1 MEFNALP
8 INENTHK
15 NIEKVEKV
23 LNKTVRGYDRF
34 MGFVG
39 LSGRKGRYDD
49 HNFEFEGG
57 AKDSLRLKHY
67 DKSLRLLW
75 KAEQHAPHTATD
87 FKDLTKD
94 EKAFLTQA
102 KSALSEQEKVELER
116 FSTEEYKAFI
126 NANYTQEQKQAIVNV
141 LSLIAHG
148 EAYAWMVSAEVLTDA
163 DSTGGRAAVTMQV
176 LEEAMHFVVLRE
188 LLLSWECEIPRFL
201 VWEYLVMERML
212 KSEGLEKFFGMNVVV
227 ENIAM
232 GLFGMFGEMP
242 GLEVLKMFHL
252 DESRHCALPVN
263 YFDEMPMT
271 WWQKNNPISQ
281 VRRLSMVLPA
291 IPMLLSI
298 EKDMA
303 ILGVDSLEF
312 GGSLVRKVL
321 YMTDRVGFHLVIPPS
336 ILTEV
341 LNDSFNLYAKIMRE
355 GHERKDFMNA
365 ETVTGEDMAK
375 VEKEIFDLYLV
386 GRKATTK
393 ASGKILQWRK
403 KVA

>member
-1 MEFNALP
+1 MKLQSLP
-8 INENTHK
+8 TNKKFHDNFEKLEN
-15 NIEKVEKV
+15 V
-23 LNKTVRGYDRF
+23 LNDVVRGYDTF
-34 MGFVG
+34 MG
-39 LSGRKGRYDD
+39 LTSRKGRYDD
-49 HNFEFEGG
+49 YNFEFNGG
-57 AKDSLRLKHY
+57 AKDKLRLKHY

-94 EKAFLTQA
+94 EKTFLSQA
-102 KSALSEQEKVELER
+102 KDSLNTDEKKELER
-116 FSTEEYKAFI
+116 YSTEEYKALI
-126 NANYTQEQKQAIVNV
+126 NSHYTQEQKQAIVNV

-148 EAYAWMVSAEVLTDA
+148 EAYAWMVSAEVLVDA

-176 LEEAMHFVVLRE
+176 LEEAKHFVVLRE
-188 LLLSWECEIPRFL
+188 LLLSWDCEVPRFL
-201 VWEYLVMERML
+201 VWEYLVMERTL
-212 KSEGLEKFFGMNVVV
+212 KSKGLEKFFGMNVLV

-271 WWQKNNPISQ
+271 WWQKNSPYAQ

-303 ILGVDSLEF
+303 ILGVDALEF

-341 LNDSFNLYAKIMRE
+341 INDAFNIYATLTRE
-355 GHERKDFMNA
+355 DHERIDFMSA
-365 ETVTGEDMAK
+365 DTVTGEDMAK
-375 VEKEIFDLYLV
+375 IEKEVFDLYRV
-386 GRKATTK
+386 GKKVTST
-393 ASGKILQWRK
+393 ASGKILQWGRK
-403 KVA
+403 AA

>member
-23 LNKTVRGYDRF
+23 LNKAVRGYDKF

-39 LSGRKGRYDD
+39 LGGRKGRYDD

-75 KAEQHAPHTATD
+75 KAEQHAPHTSTD

-102 KSALSEQEKVELER
+102 KSSLNEHEKVELER

-176 LEEAMHFVVLRE
+176 LEEAKHFVVLRE

-201 VWEYLVMERML
+201 VWEYLVMERTL

-232 GLFGMFGEMP
+232 GIFGMFGEMP

-263 YFDEMPMT
+263 YFDEMPMS
-271 WWQKNNPISQ
+271 WWQKNNPKSQ

-341 LNDSFNLYAKIMRE
+341 LNDVFNIYANAVRE

-365 ETVTGEDMAK
+365 DTVTGEDMAK

-386 GRKATTK
+386 GRKATSK

>member
-1 MEFNALP
+1 MKLQALP
-8 INENTHK
+8 TNKKFHN
-15 NIEKVEKV
+15 NFEKVENV
-23 LNKTVRGYDRF
+23 LNDVVRGYDKF
-34 MGFVG
+34 MGLTKLG
-39 LSGRKGRYDD
+39 GRKGRYNDYK
-49 HNFEFEGG
+49 FEFDGG
-57 AKDSLRLKHY
+57 AKDKLRLKHY

-94 EKAFLTQA
+94 EKAFLSQA
-102 KSALSEQEKVELER
+102 KDSLNTDEKKELER
-116 FSTEEYKAFI
+116 YSTEEYKALI
-126 NANYTQEQKQAIVNV
+126 NSHYTQEQKQAIVNV

-148 EAYAWMVSAEVLTDA
+148 EAYAWMVSAEVLVDA

-176 LEEAMHFVVLRE
+176 LEEAKHFVVLRE
-188 LLLSWECEIPRFL
+188 LLLSWDCEVPRFL
-201 VWEYLVMERML
+201 VWEYLVMERTL
-212 KSEGLEKFFGMNVVV
+212 KSKGLEKFFGMNVLV

-271 WWQKNNPISQ
+271 WWQKNSPYAQ

-303 ILGVDSLEF
+303 ILGVDALEF

-341 LNDSFNLYAKIMRE
+341 INDAFNIYATLTRE
-355 GHERKDFMNA
+355 DHERIDFMSA
-365 ETVTGEDMAK
+365 DTVTGEDMAK
-375 VEKEIFDLYLV
+375 IEKEVFDLYRV
-386 GRKATTK
+386 GKKVTST
-393 ASGKILQWRK
+393 ASGKILQWGRK
-403 KVA
+403 AA